1 MRESERHALVA
12 DHHHHHTAVLT
23 MAMGRTVLHMPS
35 GHTGVVAKLHP
46 TVLFNICDSFIRR
59 NDQQERVIGTLLGS
73 ISADGTVEIRN
84 SYAVPHSEQ
93 ADQVAVDID
102 YNRTMYELHQRVNPK
117 EVVVGWYSTGSS
129 LSPSDT
135 LIHDF
140 YGREV
145 ANPVLLIVDTA
156 FAEEKVNIK
165 VFVSTLL
172 TLGERQLAAQ
182 FHEVQLDLRLVEA
195 ERIGFDVLK
204 KTMVE
209 KLPNDLEGL
218 EATIERLQEMIDRV
232 FRYVDDVLEGQIEPD
247 NSIGRFLADTMSA
260 VPRISSDA
268 FDKLFNDSVQD
279 LLLVLYL
286 ANLTKTQLTLAEK
299 LNTAA
304 QIL

>member
-1 MRESERHALVA
+1 MVSGARGRLGPFALREHSCRTLPSPSPPLPQPSCLAPPSFS
-12 DHHHHHTAVLT
+12 

-102 YNRTMYELHQRVNPK
+102 YHRTMFELHQRVNSK
-117 EVVVGWYSTGSS
+117 EIIIGWYSTGAS

-135 LIHDF
+135 LIHEF

-145 ANPVLLIVDTA
+145 ANPVLLTVDTA
-156 FAEEKVNIK
+156 FSEDKANIK

-172 TLGERQLAAQ
+172 TLGDRQLAAQ
-182 FHEVQLDLRLVEA
+182 FHEVQLDMRLIEA

-204 KTMVE
+204 KTVVE
-209 KLPNDLEGL
+209 RLPNDLEGL
-218 EATIERLQEMIDRV
+218 EATIERLQAMIDRV
-232 FRYVDDVLEGQIEPD
+232 CTYVDDVVVK
-247 NSIGRFLADTMSA
+247 F
-260 VPRISSDA
+260 IS
-268 FDKLFNDSVQD
+268 
-279 LLLVLYL
+279 Y
-286 ANLTKTQLTLAEK
+286 LTLCSIIVFLGELWHRWA
-299 LNTAA
+299 LNMFIG
-304 QIL
+304 QEYLCL

>member
-1 MRESERHALVA
+1 
-12 DHHHHHTAVLT
+12 

-117 EVVVGWYSTGSS
+117 EVVVGWYSTGSN

-232 FRYVDDVLEGQIEPD
+232 FRYVDGVLEGQIEPD

-304 QIL
+304 QIV

>member
-1 MRESERHALVA
+1 ML
-12 DHHHHHTAVLT
+12 
-23 MAMGRTVLHMPS
+23 
-35 GHTGVVAKLHP
+35 K
-46 TVLFNICDSFIRR
+46 
-59 NDQQERVIGTLLGS
+59 
-73 ISADGTVEIRN
+73 
-84 SYAVPHSEQ
+84 
-93 ADQVAVDID
+93 VAVDID

>member
-1 MRESERHALVA
+1 
-12 DHHHHHTAVLT
+12 

>member
-1 MRESERHALVA
+1 
-12 DHHHHHTAVLT
+12 
-23 MAMGRTVLHMPS
+23 MPS